1 MSEYVVLSRGS
12 IFESQDSN
20 FVHYHFH
27 FGGDAVHIDLS
38 LVVTLRMAIML
49 DGHFYIGYDLMEW

>member
-27 FGGDAVHIDLS
+27 FDGDAVHIDLS
-38 LVVTLRMAIML
+38 LVVTLKMAIKS
-49 DGHFYIGYDLMEW
+49 DGHFYIGYDHMEW